1 MGGQST
7 TMTRARQRQPAS
19 LIRNPA
25 SVHADG
31 PTESDAAHLTPADR
45 VALGHAV
52 RQKVPRAHHAELASA
67 PNRRD
72 PVTLLEEQNRA
83 RIAWLVP
90 IRHAR
95 MKVSPFAFHRGA
107 ARIMTT
113 DLAATPSS
121 GLWVQACGDAH
132 LANFGVYAS
141 PERQLV
147 FDVNDFD
154 ETLPGPW
161 EWDVKRLAA
170 SFMIASRHR
179 KFDSSTCESITRR
192 AVEGYRTGMAEA
204 SAMRAL
210 DVWYDHLT
218 ADQLRQVAEWSQR
231 SARRQVNRLAQRA
244 RSSDSLQA
252 VRTLAVEDGG
262 HFRIRSDP
270 PVLLP
275 LREIP
280 ELGDASTVDA
290 TVRAAFESY
299 KQSIGDDRRVVLDR
313 FRPVDVALKV
323 VGVGSVGTRCFIV
336 LLEGRDR
343 DDPLFL
349 QVKEATTS
357 VLEEHLAPSR
367 YANHGQRVVEG
378 QRLTQAVSDILL
390 GWTRDPAG
398 PDYYVRQLRDW
409 KGSVDL
415 EHLAPNEASGY
426 AYLCGWTLAR
436 GHARSGDP
444 IALAAYMGRSDA
456 FDRAITAFA
465 TAYARQNDEDYVA
478 FVGAIEQG
486 RLKAATGR

>member
-1 MGGQST
+1 
-7 TMTRARQRQPAS
+7 MTRASQRHPAGLS
-19 LIRNPA
+19 GNRA
-25 SVHADG
+25 MVHSDDR
-31 PTESDAAHLTPADR
+31 PSESDAGHLTPADR
-45 VALGHAV
+45 VALGRAA
-52 RQKVPRAHHAELASA
+52 RQTVPRAHHAELASA
-67 PNRRD
+67 PKRRD

-83 RIAWLVP
+83 RVAWLVP

-95 MKVSPFAFHRGA
+95 MRVSPFAFYRGA
-107 ARIMTT
+107 ARIMAT

-121 GLWVQACGDAH
+121 GLMVQACGDAH

-170 SFMIASRHR
+170 SFMIAGRHR
-179 KFDSSTCESITRR
+179 KFDPGTCESITKR
-192 AVEGYRTGMAEA
+192 AVEGYRVAIGEAAGMRTLE
-204 SAMRAL
+204 
-210 DVWYDHLT
+210 VWYDHLT
-218 ADQLRQVAEWSQR
+218 PDQLRQVAEWSER
-231 SARRQVNRLAQRA
+231 AMRRQIDRFAQRA

-252 VRTLAVEDGG
+252 LRTLAVEDSG

-280 ELGDASTVDA
+280 ELGDASTVEA

-299 KQSIGDDRRVVLDR
+299 KQTIGDDRRVVLDR

-323 VGVGSVGTRCFIV
+323 VGVGSVGTRCFII

-349 QVKEATTS
+349 QVKEATAS

-367 YANHGQRVVEG
+367 YTNHGQRVVEG

-398 PDYYVRQLRDW
+398 PDYYVRHLRDW

-415 EHLAPNEASGY
+415 EHLEPNEASGY

-444 IALAAYMGRSDA
+444 IALAAYIGRSDV

-465 TAYARQNDEDYVA
+465 AAYARRNDEDYAA
-478 FVGAIEQG
+478 FVGAIEHG
-486 RLKAATGR
+486 RLEAATIR